1 MLSYFQASLIATV
14 GAVGFYFVMVMGM
27 FDFSIGANIMLSA
40 IVGCVFASRFGM
52 GYAGLIIG
60 SVLTGT
66 IVGLLNGIFYVKLRI
81 PSMIVTTGL
90 ALIYESVANYIAGGV
105 EQTLPSNL
113 RAFGQMPWNIIL
125 ALLACVAAYIFLNYT
140 KIGTYTYAIGSN
152 EFVAKNMGI
161 NVNKY
166 KVLAFILSGAF
177 LGVMAILTISYGSS
191 MVAVTGM
198 ASMSRNFV
206 PTMGC
211 FFGLAFKKYG
221 MPLQAIVIG
230 EFVINIIF
238 FGFIAMGAPTA
249 IQDVITGLALLII
262 ITLTTKA
269 EKRRDCQVN
278 RGRKCN
284 ERGKITGKNLCKSFG
299 ITKAVQNV
307 SFNVNKGEVHALIG
321 ENGSGKSTLTNMLT
335 GIYSIGSGTFILDGK
350 EIHPKNQVE
359 ANNEGVS
366 IIVQE
371 LGTLSGLTVAENIFL
386 GHEDQFVH
394 MGIKNTNAMN
404 KKATEL
410 LKQYG
415 FERIKAADIIDNY
428 NFEDR
433 KLVEIVKATYF
444 NPKIVVIDETTT
456 ALSQEGREELY
467 KHMNRIRESG
477 NTVIFISHDLPEIL
491 EKSDTITILRD
502 GVYIDTVKSKDVTED
517 DLKRLMVGREV
528 TGDYY
533 RADYGE
539 KVSDEV
545 VLSVKNVTVP
555 GLIEDVS
562 FDLHKGEILG
572 FGGLSESGMHEIGKA
587 IFGASYD
594 RTGTVQLADG
604 TQIND
609 IPGAIKH
616 SIAYTSKDRDNESV
630 VLNQSI
636 GDNICLPSLD
646 SLANKLHLL
655 SDKKLREFSNQFAK
669 QMSVKMVNVNQFVS
683 ELSGGNKQKV
693 VLARWI
699 EKIPILSF
707 STVRPVVLISRL
719 NRTFTS

>member
-1 MLSYFQASLIATV
+1 
-14 GAVGFYFVMVMGM
+14 
-27 FDFSIGANIMLSA
+27 
-40 IVGCVFASRFGM
+40 
-52 GYAGLIIG
+52 
-60 SVLTGT
+60 
-66 IVGLLNGIFYVKLRI
+66 
-81 PSMIVTTGL
+81 
-90 ALIYESVANYIAGGV
+90 
-105 EQTLPSNL
+105 
-113 RAFGQMPWNIIL
+113 
-125 ALLACVAAYIFLNYT
+125 
-140 KIGTYTYAIGSN
+140 
-152 EFVAKNMGI
+152 
-161 NVNKY
+161 
-166 KVLAFILSGAF
+166 
-177 LGVMAILTISYGSS
+177 
-191 MVAVTGM
+191 
-198 ASMSRNFV
+198 MSEVR
-206 PTMGC
+206 
-211 FFGLAFKKYG
+211 
-221 MPLQAIVIG
+221 LQV
-230 EFVINIIF
+230 
-238 FGFIAMGAPTA
+238 
-249 IQDVITGLALLII
+249 
-262 ITLTTKA
+262 
-269 EKRRDCQVN
+269 
-278 RGRKCN
+278 
-284 ERGKITGKNLCKSFG
+284 KNLCKSFG

-335 GIYSIGSGTFILDGK
+335 GIYSIDSGTFVLDGK

-359 ANNEGVS
+359 ANEEGVS

-386 GHEDQFVH
+386 GHENQFVH
-394 MGIKNTNAMN
+394 FGIKNTNAMN

-410 LKQYG
+410 LHQYG
-415 FERIKAADIIDNY
+415 FDRIKASDIIDEY

-444 NPKIVVIDETTT
+444 DPKIVVIDETTT

-491 EKSDTITILRD
+491 DKSDTITILRD
-502 GVYIDTVKSKDVTED
+502 GVYIDTVKSADVNED

-545 VLSVKNVTVP
+545 VLSVENVTVP
-555 GLIEDVS
+555 GLIENIS
-562 FDLHKGEILG
+562 FKLHKGEILG

-594 RTGTVQLADG
+594 RTGKVVLADG
-604 TQIND
+604 TEIND
-609 IPGAIKH
+609 IPSAIKH

-646 SLANKLHLL
+646 ELAGKTHML
-655 SDKKLREFSNQFAK
+655 SDKKLKEFSNKFAK
-669 QMSVKMVNVNQFVS
+669 QMSVKMVNVDQFVS
-683 ELSGGNKQKV
+683 DLSGGNKQKV

-699 EKIPILSF
+699 GKDSDI
-707 STVRPVVLISRL
+707 VVLDSPTRGIDIKVKQDIYQLMNQMRKNGKSIIMISEELMELIGMCDRIVIMKDGEISGEL
-719 NRTFTS
+719 ERSEQLDENSLITMMV

>member
-1 MLSYFQASLIATV
+1 
-14 GAVGFYFVMVMGM
+14 
-27 FDFSIGANIMLSA
+27 
-40 IVGCVFASRFGM
+40 
-52 GYAGLIIG
+52 
-60 SVLTGT
+60 
-66 IVGLLNGIFYVKLRI
+66 
-81 PSMIVTTGL
+81 
-90 ALIYESVANYIAGGV
+90 
-105 EQTLPSNL
+105 
-113 RAFGQMPWNIIL
+113 
-125 ALLACVAAYIFLNYT
+125 
-140 KIGTYTYAIGSN
+140 
-152 EFVAKNMGI
+152 
-161 NVNKY
+161 
-166 KVLAFILSGAF
+166 
-177 LGVMAILTISYGSS
+177 
-191 MVAVTGM
+191 
-198 ASMSRNFV
+198 MSEVRLEV
-206 PTMGC
+206 
-211 FFGLAFKKYG
+211 
-221 MPLQAIVIG
+221 
-230 EFVINIIF
+230 
-238 FGFIAMGAPTA
+238 
-249 IQDVITGLALLII
+249 
-262 ITLTTKA
+262 
-269 EKRRDCQVN
+269 
-278 RGRKCN
+278 
-284 ERGKITGKNLCKSFG
+284 KNLCKSFG

-335 GIYSIGSGTFILDGK
+335 GIYSIGSGTFVLDGK

-404 KKATEL
+404 KMATDL
-410 LKQYG
+410 LKKYG
-415 FERIKAADIIDNY
+415 FERIKAADIIDEY

-433 KLVEIVKATYF
+433 KLIEIVKATYF
-444 NPKIVVIDETTT
+444 DPKIVVIDETTT

-477 NTVIFISHDLPEIL
+477 NSIIFISHDLPEVL
-491 EKSDTITILRD
+491 DKSDTITIMRD

-533 RADYGE
+533 RSDYGE

-545 VLSVKNVTVP
+545 VLSVKNVSVP
-555 GLIEDVS
+555 GLIHDVS

-594 RTGTVQLADG
+594 RTGTVELADG

-609 IPGAIKH
+609 IPTAIKH

-646 SLANKLHLL
+646 ELSNKAHFI
-655 SDKKLREFSNQFAK
+655 SDKKKKKFANKYAK
-669 QMSVKMVNVNQFVS
+669 QMSVKMVNTDQFVS
-683 ELSGGNKQKV
+683 DLSGGNKQKV

-699 EKIPILSF
+699 GKDSDIIVLDSPTRGIDIKVKQDIYQLMNQMRKEGKSIIMISSEMPELIGMSHRILVMCAGKLTGEVSGEEATQENIMGMATQF
-707 STVRPVVLISRL
+707 
-719 NRTFTS
+719 N

>member
-1 MLSYFQASLIATV
+1 
-14 GAVGFYFVMVMGM
+14 
-27 FDFSIGANIMLSA
+27 
-40 IVGCVFASRFGM
+40 
-52 GYAGLIIG
+52 
-60 SVLTGT
+60 
-66 IVGLLNGIFYVKLRI
+66 
-81 PSMIVTTGL
+81 
-90 ALIYESVANYIAGGV
+90 
-105 EQTLPSNL
+105 
-113 RAFGQMPWNIIL
+113 
-125 ALLACVAAYIFLNYT
+125 
-140 KIGTYTYAIGSN
+140 
-152 EFVAKNMGI
+152 
-161 NVNKY
+161 
-166 KVLAFILSGAF
+166 
-177 LGVMAILTISYGSS
+177 
-191 MVAVTGM
+191 
-198 ASMSRNFV
+198 MSEIRLEV
-206 PTMGC
+206 
-211 FFGLAFKKYG
+211 
-221 MPLQAIVIG
+221 Q
-230 EFVINIIF
+230 
-238 FGFIAMGAPTA
+238 
-249 IQDVITGLALLII
+249 
-262 ITLTTKA
+262 
-269 EKRRDCQVN
+269 
-278 RGRKCN
+278 
-284 ERGKITGKNLCKSFG
+284 NLCKSFG

-307 SFNVNKGEVHALIG
+307 SFNINKGEVHALIG

-335 GIYSIGSGTFILDGK
+335 GIYSIGSGKFILDGK

-394 MGIKNTNAMN
+394 LGFKNTNAMN

-415 FERIKAADIIDNY
+415 FERIKASDMIDEY

-477 NTVIFISHDLPEIL
+477 NSVIFISHDLPEVL

-502 GVYIDTVKSKDVTED
+502 GVYIDTVKSKDVTEN

-539 KVSDEV
+539 PVSDEV
-545 VLSVKNVTVP
+545 VLKCEDVSVP
-555 GLIEDVS
+555 GLIENVS
-562 FDLHKGEILG
+562 FELHKGEILG
-572 FGGLSESGMHEIGKA
+572 FGGLSESGMHEVGKA

-594 RTGTVQLADG
+594 RTGRVTLQDG
-604 TQIND
+604 TEIND
-609 IPGAIKH
+609 IPTAIKH

-646 SLANKLHLL
+646 SLANKAHLL
-655 SDKKLREFSNQFAK
+655 SDKKLKSFANQYAK
-669 QMSVKMVNVNQFVS
+669 QMSVKMVNVDQFVS
-683 ELSGGNKQKV
+683 DLSGGNKQKV

-699 EKIPILSF
+699 GKDSDI
-707 STVRPVVLISRL
+707 VVLDSPTRGIDIKVKQDIYQLMNHMRKNGKSIIMISEELMELIGMCDRIIIMKDG
-719 NRTFTS
+719 RTSGELTRSRDLDENSLITMMV